1 MQQRSKEGHTVGL
14 LRASAKRGDRRWCL
28 RAPRSYCWQ
37 AGGTRIFRPSA
48 CGGLATSL
56 ALFMR
61 GGEGNPHEL
70 LLANLLQSSKSAF
83 SCVSFPKLF
92 CLPRKHVGCTN
103 FGTFEFVNSI
113 RALNETLRQCCQ
125 QRLKAPPDVSD
136 CRLNKHRLIGF
147 DHRVGHCKVLHMLV
161 ACMGG
166 NAYTRIDNPADVETI
181 QSRYTYLTPGAGE
194 LTDGPQRPYGQRVQ
208 GVS

>member
-1 MQQRSKEGHTVGL
+1 
-14 LRASAKRGDRRWCL
+14 
-28 RAPRSYCWQ
+28 
-37 AGGTRIFRPSA
+37 
-48 CGGLATSL
+48 
-56 ALFMR
+56 
-61 GGEGNPHEL
+61 
-70 LLANLLQSSKSAF
+70 
-83 SCVSFPKLF
+83 
-92 CLPRKHVGCTN
+92 VGCTN

-166 NAYTRIDNPADVETI
+166 NAYTRIGGPADVETI
-181 QSRYTYLTPGAGE
+181 QSRYAYLTPRAGE
-194 LTDGPQRPYGQRVQ
+194 LTDGPQRQ
-208 GVS
+208 